1 MESTP
6 VNVTDLA
13 VIAVIVVSGI
23 FAFVRGF
30 VHELLAIGA
39 WIGAAVVTIFFLPY
53 VLPYARQIIAV
64 ELAADI
70 SAGVALFLF
79 VLIALSVLTHWLAR
93 RVRESSLG
101 ALDRSLGLVFG
112 LLRGAVIVCLAWIAL
127 LWAIPRQD
135 HPDWITEARTRPLV
149 EQGAEV
155 LIGLLPEGTL
165 PAFAT
170 ESRGTLGQPFEDL
183 VHPGVAPGLDRAK
196 DALPGGRS
204 GYNEQ
209 DRKDMQ
215 RLFDASQ

>member
-6 VNVTDLA
+6 VNITDLA
-13 VIAVIVVSGI
+13 VIAVIVVSGV

-39 WIGAAVVTIFFLPY
+39 WIGAAIITVFALPH

-70 SAGVALFLF
+70 GAGVALFLF
-79 VLIALSVLTHWLAR
+79 VLIALSILTHWLAR

-101 ALDRSLGLVFG
+101 ALDRSLGLLFG
-112 LLRGAVIVCLAWIAL
+112 LLRGAAVVCLAWIAL
-127 LWAIPRQD
+127 LWALPRQD

-149 EQGAEV
+149 EQGAGL
-155 LIGLLPEGTL
+155 LIGLLPEGVM

-170 ESRGTLGQPFEDL
+170 ESQNGLGQPFDL
-183 VHPGVAPGLDRAK
+183 LVRPGVAPGQGTAK
-196 DALPGGRS
+196 EALPAGRS

-209 DRKDMQ
+209 DRKGMQ
-215 RLFDASQ
+215 RLFDTSQ

>member
-1 MESTP
+1 MDSAP
-6 VNVTDLA
+6 INVTDLA
-13 VIAVIVVSGI
+13 VIAVVVVSGI

-39 WIGAAVVTIFFLPY
+39 WIGAAIVTVLALPHL
-53 VLPYARQIIAV
+53 LPYARQIIAV
-64 ELAADI
+64 QLAADI
-70 SAGVALFLF
+70 GAGVALFLF
-79 VLIALSVLTHWLAR
+79 VLIALSILTHWLAR

-149 EQGAEV
+149 EQGAEA

-170 ESRGTLGQPFEDL
+170 KSQDGLSQPFDEL
-183 VHPGVAPGLDRAK
+183 VRPGVAPALDRAK
-196 DALPGGRS
+196 EALPAGRS